1 MKVKIFQPNHNGKI
15 EFTRAELER
24 LLNEVYNDGY
34 REGEA
39 AGQKHSWTWTSPYI
53 TNQTYCTTA
62 LDATNDKGIDKLTC
76 SCDSA
81 KEKGVTEIVPTFAE
95 TKIVPV
101 HTVLNGREDMDK
113 LTHAI
118 DSLIAS
124 TKASRPDD
132 VFTKLAKELNF

>member
-1 MKVKIFQPNHNGKI
+1 MKVKVFQPNHNGKI

-53 TNQTYCTTA
+53 TNQTYRTTA
-62 LDATNDKGIDKLTC
+62 LDTTNDKGIDKLTC

-81 KEKGVTEIVPTFAE
+81 KEKRATEVVPTFAE
-95 TKIVPV
+95 TKNVPSY
-101 HTVLNGREDMDK
+101 TVSIGREDVDK
-113 LTHAI
+113 LTQTI
-118 DSLIAS
+118 SSLIGGS
-124 TKASRPDD
+124 KPND
-132 VFTKLAKELNF
+132 VFTNLAKELSF

>member
-39 AGQKHSWTWTSPYI
+39 AGQKHSWAWTSPYI
-53 TNQTYCTTA
+53 SNQTYCATA
-62 LDATNDKGIDKLTC
+62 LDTTNDKGIDKLTC
-76 SCDSA
+76 SSDSA
-81 KEKGVTEIVPTFAE
+81 KEKRDTEIVPTFAE
-95 TKIVPV
+95 TKNVPGY
-101 HTVLNGREDMDK
+101 TVSIDCEDVDK

-124 TKASRPDD
+124 AKVSRPDD